1 MWVKK
6 QCTNWDLSLR
16 KAFPS
21 QLKEKSVSA
30 GWKEKEV
37 MFIFLAF
44 KREAKEFDRQREKE
58 TDREKETEK
67 GFTTSEK
74 EIVLPHWKPD

>member
-16 KAFPS
+16 KSFSS

-44 KREAKEFDRQREKE
+44 KREAKEFERERERQR
-58 TDREKETEK
+58 EK